1 MNKVLT
7 LLSTALFLS
16 IVSYAQKSEK
26 DLWHHKD
33 LKADGI
39 PGISLKQAYD
49 YLGNK
54 PSKKVIVA
62 IIDGGYDINH
72 QALKGQLWVN
82 EDEIAGNGL
91 DDDNNGYIDDIH
103 GWNFLGGSDE
113 NIINETLELTRE
125 YRKLSAKY
133 ENSAPKKG
141 SKEDKYWQTIK
152 EDYLQESEEA
162 ISAAE
167 GFLGRYESL
176 PYYYKMLSAYT
187 REEVLSASI
196 LSQVNSEDSVIQE
209 ADNFLTRIATYLGG
223 TATLDEMM
231 AIMAPGFDYYDYE
244 ANYAYNL
251 EFDPRSKVGDD
262 INNPRQKGYGNNQ
275 VDEVSGF
282 GGSHGSHVSG
292 IVGGKSDDQI
302 GVTSN
307 IELMVIR
314 TVPSGDERDKDV
326 ANSIIYAVDNGAKVI
341 NMSFGK
347 EYSPNQDVVR
357 SAVKYA
363 EKKGV
368 LMVHAAGNES
378 NNTDEIKAYPDGSTS
393 NKKVS
398 PNWIEVGASSRG
410 YDENLTAVF
419 TNYGKNSVDL
429 FAPGVEILSSV
440 PEDEYEAN
448 SGTSMAAPV
457 VSGVAAML
465 MSYFPNLSAA
475 EIKKVLV
482 DSSSKID
489 LKVLKPGTDELV
501 DFSELSK
508 SGGIVNAL
516 EAVKMAE
523 SRIKISR
530 R

>member
-1 MNKVLT
+1 MKKVI
-7 LLSTALFLS
+7 LLFVLAFSFCYYP
-16 IVSYAQKSEK
+16 YAQEATK

-33 LKADGI
+33 LTVDGV
-39 PGISLKQAYD
+39 PGISLKQAYE
-49 YLGNK
+49 YLGKK
-54 PSKKVIVA
+54 PSKKVVVA

-72 QALKGQLWVN
+72 EALKGQLWTN
-82 EDEIAGNGL
+82 EDEIAGNGI
-91 DDDNNGYIDDIH
+91 DDDNNGYIDDIN
-103 GWNFLGGSDE
+103 GWNFLGGADD

-125 YRKLSAKY
+125 YRKLVAKY
-133 ENSAPKKG
+133 ENNPPKKG
-141 SKEDKYWQTIK
+141 SKEDKYWQLIK
-152 EDYLQESEEA
+152 EDYLSESGEA
-162 ISAAE
+162 LTSAK
-167 GFLGRYESL
+167 GFLGRYESV
-176 PYYYKMLSAYT
+176 PYFYKMLSAYT
-187 REEVLSASI
+187 REDVLSVEI
-196 LSQVNSEDSVIQE
+196 LNGVNSQDSVILE
-209 ADNFLTRIATYLGG
+209 ADNYLTRLTTYLGG
-223 TATLDEMM
+223 TATLED
-231 AIMAPGFDYYDYE
+231 IMGLMNPAFEYYDYQ
-244 ANYAYNL
+244 ANYAYNV

-262 INNPRQKGYGNNQ
+262 LSNPRQKGYGNNE
-275 VDEVSGF
+275 VNEVSGF

-292 IVGGKSDDQI
+292 IVGGKSGDQI

-326 ANSIIYAVDNGAKVI
+326 ANSILYAVDNGAKVI

-357 SAVKYA
+357 AAVKYA

-378 NNTDEIKAYPDGSTS
+378 HNTDEIKAYPDGTTS

-398 PNWIEVGASSRG
+398 PNWIEVGASSRN

-429 FAPGVEILSSV
+429 FAPGVDVLSSV
-440 PEDEYEAN
+440 PGDGYEEN

-457 VSGVAAML
+457 VTGVAAML
-465 MSYFPNLSAA
+465 MSYFPNLTAA
-475 EIKKVLV
+475 EIKEVMV
-482 DSSSKID
+482 SSSSKPD

-501 DFSELSK
+501 NFSELSK

-516 EAVKMAE
+516 AAVKMAE